1 MRLEGA
7 LQFSWPTPNTAYRE
21 GLATFPHSKEIR
33 AALEE
38 EQRRRA
44 RLQDDLSGEGE

>member
-1 MRLEGA
+1 ML
-7 LQFSWPTPNTAYRE
+7 
-21 GLATFPHSKEIR
+21 EIR

-44 RLQDDLSGEGE
+44 RLQDDLAGDGN